1 MIVIACCGVCCL
13 DMYSVM
19 SQFPRSNTKTR
30 TESTAHSEVGGNAT
44 NVLLCLSALLQLHA
58 ERRRHDDQSPN
69 ISVRLLSKV
78 GDDLFGQYVLQLLSG
93 GLFDDIDHC
102 TRQGKVNID
111 TTFVARERGSTAIS
125 HIIVSGSRH
134 EERTIIHSPAS
145 TSELLL
151 NETDASL
158 FLRDID
164 LLFLDGR
171 HVHAA
176 KQLVQ
181 HCSRI
186 QTSIKV
192 VLELERIKP
201 SEPELLDL
209 IPYSHYILCSES
221 FIDEYV
227 SHEKLSVH
235 SLNRFNSED
244 GDDGD
249 EGDKIIGTMVH
260 LFERMK
266 TPTSNSYVNISFGSR
281 GSLLLTR
288 RSNFL
293 QEAKEQQ
300 YASQFVE
307 TSLSRIVTQVTAND
321 NNGDTC
327 SSSNAPIITRDV
339 VAEEEIIRPTVSYA
353 RVHTHDSYVLVHC
366 QAWKQLSLR
375 DTTCAGDSFHA
386 SLVHSIVSPVL
397 NEGVALQN
405 ASILAGFVCSD
416 IGLRKGVNKYCRSFT
431 STP

>member
-1 MIVIACCGVCCL
+1 MTVIACCGVCCL

-19 SQFPRSNTKTR
+19 SQFPRPNTKTR

-44 NVLLCLSALLQLHA
+44 NVLLCLSALLQLYA

-78 GDDLFGQYVLQLLSG
+78 GDDLFGQHVLQLLSG

-111 TTFVARERGSTAIS
+111 TTFVTRERGSTAIS

-171 HVHAA
+171 YVHAA

-288 RSNFL
+288 ISNFL
-293 QEAKEQQ
+293 HEAKEQQ
-300 YASQFVE
+300 YSSQFVE
-307 TSLSRIVTQVTAND
+307 TSLSHIVTQVTAND
-321 NNGDTC
+321 DDT
-327 SSSNAPIITRDV
+327 APIITRDV
-339 VAEEEIIRPTVSYA
+339 PDEEEIIRPTVSYA
-353 RVHTHDSYVLVHC
+353 RLCNEYVLIHC
-366 QAWKQLSLR
+366 RAWKQLPLK

-416 IGLRKGVNKYCRSFT
+416 IGLRKGVNRYCRSFT